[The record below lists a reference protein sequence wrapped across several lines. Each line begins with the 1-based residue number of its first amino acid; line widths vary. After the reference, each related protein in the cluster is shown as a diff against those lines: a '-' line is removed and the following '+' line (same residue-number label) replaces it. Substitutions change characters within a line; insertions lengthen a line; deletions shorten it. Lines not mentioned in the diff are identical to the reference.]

1 MTYQIKAVVVKGGVT
16 ATIQVAE
23 RYLSP
28 REIIQIMEQKK
39 LDLGYDFVLEIYMMQ
54 GEVIQPGWTGTAWVD
69 AVAVMKALQTDL
81 PGLVRR

>member
-1 MTYQIKAVVVKGGVT
+1 MTYQIKAVVVKGGET
-16 ATIQVAE
+16 STIQVAE
-23 RYLSP
+23 RHLSP

-39 LDLGYDFVLEIYMMQ
+39 LDLGYDYVMDIYMMQ
-54 GEVIQPGWTGTAWVD
+54 GWVAQPGWTGTAEVD